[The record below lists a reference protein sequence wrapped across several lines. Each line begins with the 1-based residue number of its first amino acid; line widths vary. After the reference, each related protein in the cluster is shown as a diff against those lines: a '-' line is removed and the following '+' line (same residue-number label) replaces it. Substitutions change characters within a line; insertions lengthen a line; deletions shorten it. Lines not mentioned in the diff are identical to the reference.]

1 MKYILK
7 NYINKL
13 TINDIK
19 NYLDQN
25 NYIVSD
31 KDINTIYK
39 FIKRY
44 WEDIYNK
51 DLSPFQ
57 QIKKEVDYSTYNLI
71 INLYNKYKDYLY

>member
-51 DLSPFQ
+51 DLSSFQ

-71 INLYNKYKDYLY
+71 INLYNKYKDYLN

>member
-1 MKYILK
+1 MKFILK

-51 DLSPFQ
+51 DLSSFQ

-71 INLYNKYKDYLY
+71 INLYNKYKDYLN

>member
-25 NYIVSD
+25 NYLVSD
-31 KDINTIYK
+31 KDINTIYNY
-39 FIKRY
+39 IKRY
-44 WEDIYNK
+44 WEDIYNGNLECFNK
-51 DLSPFQ
+51 
-57 QIKKEVDYSTYNLI
+57 IKKEVDYSTYNLI
-71 INLYNKYKDYLY
+71 IDLYNKYKDYLN